1 MAILTHLSFL
11 PIALTTMTV
20 VLLGG
25 GQPKLS
31 WEIADFSTPTGLQA
45 QANASIWT
53 LIPTKG
59 TCRPSPSLS
68 PLSLLSSSP
77 ANLKLEWGQ

>member
-1 MAILTHLSFL
+1 MAISAHLSFL

-20 VLLGG
+20 VLALGG
-25 GQPKLS
+25 GRPKLS
-31 WEIADFSTPTGLQA
+31 WEIADFTTPTGLQA

-59 TCRPSPSLS
+59 TCKPSPSLS

-77 ANLKLEWGQ
+77 AILNLE